1 VHVAQEEETMS
12 TDPGF
17 KPDLLPLEPK
27 AEKGFAFRVIDF
39 FVEVVLVIAFV
50 GEIAAIVS
58 DVIARTFFYTSFLWA
73 DEIAKLALSILTFV
87 GGAYAYRRREHVF
100 VRAFINTLSPRAYNA
115 CLVSS
120 DVFVVLIASVAAFSS
135 LPYLEIGWAQIT
147 PVLNMPLAWMVMPL
161 TGSMLLIVAYAGE
174 HLWRTNRKTALLVTP
189 LLFVLVVAAAA
200 TRSSWLSWFAGD
212 TAIVVS
218 VILFLVSILL
228 GLPVGFGLLLSTAS
242 YLWLAN
248 TAPMVA
254 LPQNMVSGTSNFVL
268 LALPFF
274 VLAGLIMERG
284 GISFRLV
291 HFVHALVGHL
301 RSGLLQVMVVS
312 MYLVSGLSGSKSADV
327 AAVGTV
333 MRGMLKREHYS
344 ASEGTAVLSASAAMG
359 ECIPPS
365 IAMLVLGSIT
375 KLSMVA
381 LFLAGLVPA
390 AVVALCLMIL
400 IYIRAFIAKTS
411 RSSRASFSVV
421 LHAGLHSILP
431 LLMPVF
437 LFVGILTG
445 IATPTE
451 VSALA
456 VIYGLVL
463 AVFVYR
469 EMNLRQ
475 MLSTIV
481 DSAAL
486 AGMVLFIL
494 AAAQGFSW
502 ALTDAYVPQRLV
514 QLLNEVNNSV
524 TVFMLVSIVLLIV
537 AGSLLEGFPA
547 LNVLAPL
554 LLPIALQIGVSE
566 LHYGIVLLI
575 AVGIG
580 AFIPPAGVGFY
591 ICCAIMHTRIE
602 EASIAMIPYL
612 ICLVIGLIIVAFV
625 PWFTLVLPHA
635 FGLTG

>member
-1 VHVAQEEETMS
+1 MS
-12 TDPGF
+12 TDPGHS
-17 KPDLLPLEPK
+17 PELLLHEIRAAGGPFYR
-27 AEKGFAFRVIDF
+27 GVDF
-39 FVEVVLVIAFV
+39 FVEAVLVIAFV
-50 GEIAAIVS
+50 GEIAAVVS
-58 DVIARTFFYTSFLWA
+58 DVVARTFFHTSFLWA

-87 GGAYAYRRREHVF
+87 GGAYAYRRREHAF
-100 VRAFINTLSPRAYNA
+100 VRALINNLSPRSLSA
-115 CLVSS
+115 CLVGC
-120 DVFVVLIASVAAFSS
+120 DVVVILISSVAAISS
-135 LPYLEIGWAQIT
+135 LPLLEVGWTQVTTA
-147 PVLNMPLAWMVMPL
+147 LNMPVAWTIIPL
-161 TGSMLLIVAYAGE
+161 TGSMLLVIAYAGE
-174 HLWRTNRKTALLVTP
+174 HLWRTNRATALLVAP
-189 LLFVLVVAAAA
+189 AIFLLVALAASVRDVWLPLFV
-200 TRSSWLSWFAGD
+200 GD
-212 TAIVVS
+212 RAIIVS
-218 VILFLVSILL
+218 VALFLVSVLL
-228 GLPVGFGLLLSTAS
+228 GLPVGFGLLLSTTS
-242 YLWLAN
+242 YLWLAD

-254 LPQNMVSGTSNFVL
+254 LPQNMISGTSNFVL

-333 MRGMLKREHYS
+333 MRGMLKRERYS

-375 KLSMVA
+375 KLSMIA

-390 AVVALCLMIL
+390 AVVALCLMVL
-400 IYIRAFIAKTS
+400 IYIRAFIAKTP
-411 RSSRASFSVV
+411 RSARASFSVV
-421 LHAGLHSILP
+421 VRAGLHSILP
-431 LLMPVF
+431 LLMPVI

-445 IATPTE
+445 VATPTE
-451 VSALA
+451 ISALA

-469 EMNLRQ
+469 EMNLPQ
-475 MLSTIV
+475 IISTIV

-502 ALTDAYVPQRLV
+502 ALTEAYVPQRLV
-514 QLLNEVNNSV
+514 QLLNEVNNSI
-524 TVFMLVSIVLLIV
+524 TVFMLVSIVLLII

-554 LLPIALQIGVSE
+554 LLPVAFQIGVNE

-602 EASIAMIPYL
+602 EASLAMIPYL
-612 ICLVIGLIIVAFV
+612 ICLIVGLIIVAFV

-635 FGLTG
+635 FGLAE

>member
-1 VHVAQEEETMS
+1 MSVDAVHA
-12 TDPGF
+12 
-17 KPDLLPLEPK
+17 PDLLPHHMTMSRTFPH
-27 AEKGFAFRVIDF
+27 RVVNF
-39 FVEVVLVIAFV
+39 VVEVTLVVALLGELIAV
-50 GEIAAIVS
+50 VS
-58 DVIARTFFYTSFLWA
+58 DVFVRTFFHTSFLWA
-73 DEIAKLALSILTFV
+73 DEVSKLALSALTFI
-87 GGAYAYRRREHVF
+87 GGAYAFERREHAF
-100 VRAFINTLSPRAYNA
+100 VRALINNLSPRALNA
-115 CLVSS
+115 CLVTS
-120 DVFVVLIASVAAFSS
+120 DVFVIVISSVAGVAS
-135 LPYLEIGWAQIT
+135 LPFVEIGWSEVT
-147 PVLNMPLAWMVMPL
+147 PVLNMPLAWTVIPL
-161 TGSMLLIVAYAGE
+161 TASMILVIGYAAE
-174 HLWRTNRKTALLVTP
+174 HLWRTNRVMALVVLP
-189 LLFVLVVAAAA
+189 IALALLFVASAF
-200 TRSSWLSWFAGD
+200 RDSWLPLFAGD
-212 TAIVVS
+212 RAIIVS
-218 VILFLVSILL
+218 VILFLVAVLL

-242 YLWLAN
+242 YLWLSD

-254 LPQNMVSGTSNFVL
+254 LPQNMLSGTSNFVL

-291 HFVHALVGHL
+291 HFVHAMVGHM

-333 MRGMLKREHYS
+333 MRGMLKRKQYS

-375 KLSMVA
+375 KLSMIA
-381 LFLAGLVPA
+381 LFLAGLIPA
-390 AVVALCLMIL
+390 AVVALCLMVL
-400 IYIRAFIAKTS
+400 IYIRAMIAKTP
-411 RSSRASFSVV
+411 RSPRATLSVIV
-421 LHAGLHSILP
+421 NAGVHAILP
-431 LLMPVF
+431 LLMPVI
-437 LFVGILTG
+437 LFVGILSG
-445 IATPTE
+445 VATPTE
-451 VSALA
+451 ISALA
-456 VIYGLVL
+456 VIYGFVL

-469 EMNLRQ
+469 EMRIRQ
-475 MLSTIV
+475 IV
-481 DSAAL
+481 RVIIDSAAL

-494 AAAQGFSW
+494 GAAQGFSW
-502 ALTDAYVPQRLV
+502 ALTEAYVPQRLV
-514 QLLNEVNNSV
+514 HLLSQVNNSV
-524 TVFMLVSIVLLIV
+524 VIFMLASIVLLIV

-554 LLPIALQIGVSE
+554 LLPVALQIGVNE

-602 EASIAMIPYL
+602 EASVAMIPYL
-612 ICLVIGLIIVAFV
+612 ICLIIGLIFVAFI

-635 FGLTG
+635 FGLFG